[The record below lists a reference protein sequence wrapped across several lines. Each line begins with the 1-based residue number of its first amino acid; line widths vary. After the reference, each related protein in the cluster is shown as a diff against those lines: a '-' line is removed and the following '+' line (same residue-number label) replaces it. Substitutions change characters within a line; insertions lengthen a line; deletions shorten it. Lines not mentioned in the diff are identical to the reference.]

1 MSETAAGEIVEFVI
15 QGLTED
21 GKGFRPS
28 DWAERLCGV
37 MSAFGGDRRM
47 AYSPYVHPVTANGV
61 KCVVVDIRLERLEP
75 MAYRFLLSFAKDN
88 ALQVREGRVAGRT
101 KVAELQRAEGGRISL
116 ASVRLKT

>member
-101 KVAELQRAEGGRISL
+101 KIAELQRAEGGADAAALSR
-116 ASVRLKT
+116 AT